1 MWQAENC
8 LCPGPP
14 LTKPGPLSSLAAFI
28 SLNNRYAWLED
39 GILRYTYT
47 IHHHF
52 QRGHRQHGGK
62 QSTDCNV
69 NALCWNENEHNQS
82 CSPKC
87 WLPLVF
93 FVGHH
98 PRLLGRKWVKHVLGR
113 KKKNSKGE
121 IKGKHLQ
128 REISAGLWTGSEVVH
143 TATPWREAWRW
154 TLGSRGLRCT
164 QKHTHAEV
172 VTGSDHRGCSTRHL
186 PVGAFLTYC
195 SALWCGRHAACLPRV
210 SARLERKLQ
219 WLISFLLFF
228 FLPAFLFFSSLPSLP
243 FLSSCLSP

>member
-1 MWQAENC
+1 MLKWKWAQPELFAKVLAPPRFFCGPSPSFARQKVSEA
-8 LCPGPP
+8 CP
-14 LTKPGPLSSLAAFI
+14 
-28 SLNNRYAWLED
+28 
-39 GILRYTYT
+39 
-47 IHHHF
+47 
-52 QRGHRQHGGK
+52 
-62 QSTDCNV
+62 
-69 NALCWNENEHNQS
+69 
-82 CSPKC
+82 
-87 WLPLVF
+87 
-93 FVGHH
+93 
-98 PRLLGRKWVKHVLGR
+98 RK

-195 SALWCGRHAACLPRV
+195 SALWCGRHAACLPCV

-228 FLPAFLFFSSLPSLP
+228 PCISFFSSLPSLP